1 MGAAAL
7 PLSIGASALGTLMQM
22 RGAKAAA
29 QGQAAAARHNA
40 AVAKRNA
47 EAADIQAEHRLLI
60 NKIETAEAADR
71 FRDLQSSLNVAYAK
85 SGVMT
90 GTGTAQL
97 VEEENARQFDEE
109 KAARLMAAETD
120 AQAFR
125 EKGVDQRLEA
135 DLQMIYARNYLTAG
149 KYRQYGAFI
158 SGVSKTASLLS

>member
-1 MGAAAL
+1 MGAAAV
-7 PLSIGASALGTLMQM
+7 PVAIGASAVGTFMQM

-29 QGQAAAARHNA
+29 RGQAAAARYNA

-47 EAADIQAEHRLLI
+47 EVADIQADHRLLI
-60 NKIETAEAADR
+60 NKIETAEAAER

-125 EKGVDQRLEA
+125 EKGVNQRLQG

-158 SGVSKTASLLS
+158 SGVSKTTSLLE